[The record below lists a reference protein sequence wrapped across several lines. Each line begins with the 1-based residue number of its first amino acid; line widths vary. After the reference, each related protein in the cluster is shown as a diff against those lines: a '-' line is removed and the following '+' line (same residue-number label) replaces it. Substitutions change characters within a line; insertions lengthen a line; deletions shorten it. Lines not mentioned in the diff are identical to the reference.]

1 MEKEMLQL
9 SRYGKRA
16 TVRRTVPKTKD
27 YSAQNINNAE
37 AVKPWSKETRI
48 QKQSTNLVVQLDHY

>member
-1 MEKEMLQL
+1 MLQL
-9 SRYGKRA
+9 SRYGKHA
-16 TVRRTVPKTKD
+16 TVRRTVPKTKNF
-27 YSAQNINNAE
+27 SAQNINNAE